1 MSTPAGKGAIIAG
14 ATFRFDA
21 LRNGRILNSVQAGE
35 ISFVMEQ
42 LRKGMFVTF
51 EGIDGCGKSTQ
62 AAMAVRLLTSL
73 GYKVEL
79 LREPGSTAVS
89 ERIRKLLLDKRLEI
103 SDMTELL
110 LYEAARA
117 EITATEIK
125 PMLARKYIVM
135 CDRFYDSTT
144 AYQGFG
150 RRLDI
155 RMVRSLNKMAVGN
168 LVPDLTLLFDLDLAT
183 AAKRRAKTP
192 DRLEGQSNAFHS
204 RVRSGFLELARRER
218 RRIKVVDASSSIDKV
233 FSEVSKLLLGK
244 LKRYASSRTP

>member
-1 MSTPAGKGAIIAG
+1 M
-14 ATFRFDA
+14 
-21 LRNGRILNSVQAGE
+21 SVQL
-35 ISFVMEQ
+35 Q
-42 LRKGMFVTF
+42 KGLFITF

-62 AAMAVRLLTSL
+62 AAMATRLLTSL
-73 GYKVEL
+73 GHQVKL
-79 LREPGSTAVS
+79 LREPGSTLVS
-89 ERIRKLLLDKRLEI
+89 ERIRKLLLDKRLEM

-125 PMLARKYIVM
+125 PMLARKYIVL

-168 LVPDLTLLFDLDLAT
+168 LAPDLTLLFDIGLAT
-183 AAKRRAKTP
+183 AAKRRTNDP
-192 DRLEGQSNAFHS
+192 DRLEGQSDAFHN
-204 RVRSGFLELARRER
+204 RVRSGFLELARKER
-218 RRIKVVDASSSIDKV
+218 RRIKVVDASPSIDKV

-244 LKRYASSRTP
+244 LKRHASSRTP